1 MCGIFGAISAT
12 PDERLPEWVF
22 FGLSHLQH
30 RGQESAG
37 VAYSNGKTVR
47 IEKNYGLVNQ
57 VFTSKTIKEIVDH
70 KPTIIV
76 GQTRYSTSG
85 GRSKR
90 NIPPQYL
97 DTTMRGRIALLQ
109 NGNIPNVEE
118 KIKELEKVGVVF
130 NRDCSESVND
140 TEYML
145 KKIIWL
151 IEEQNLEPI
160 EAIKKFMH
168 LVNGTYSSALLFPD
182 RVFVFTDPWKNRPL
196 FWTESE
202 DTFFFASE
210 TCALNDH
217 GLSIREVGS
226 GQIIELKPGRK
237 PKIIQGLRKFPLAQ
251 CIFERI
257 YFSRPDSRTFGKE
270 DDESFRNRLGQEL
283 AELFPVNNADFVSYM
298 PESGA
303 PAAEGFSEKSGKPL
317 RRIYIRNSYLPG
329 RGFINPTL
337 KDRET
342 YSRWKY
348 HLLRK
353 KVNGK
358 VIVLVDDSIMR
369 AVTLKGKVKQLKKAG
384 AKEVHVRISAPPTV
398 KPCHYGI
405 DIPTEEELF
414 ASTRSEEEIRYFL
427 DADSLKFLPVDSLK
441 AVINKG
447 KEDPQ
452 NYCQACFTGE
462 YPIPLH

>member
-1 MCGIFGAISAT
+1 MCGIFGAISAK
-12 PDERLPEWVF
+12 PEPQLPEWVF

-37 VAYSNGKTVR
+37 VAYSDGKIVR
-47 IEKNYGLVNQ
+47 IEKDYGLVSQ
-57 VFTSKTIKEIVDH
+57 VFTSNKIQEIVDH
-70 KPTIIV
+70 KPNIIV

-85 GRSKR
+85 GKSKR

-97 DTTMRGRIALLQ
+97 DINMRGKIALLQ

-118 KIKELEKVGVVF
+118 KIRELESNGVVF
-130 NRDCSESVND
+130 NRGRSEPITD

-145 KKIIWL
+145 RKIVWL
-151 IEEQNLEPI
+151 IEENDLEPI

-168 LVNGTYSSALLFPD
+168 STNGSYSSALLLPD
-182 RVFVFTDPWKNRPL
+182 RVFIFTDPWKNRPL
-196 FWTESE
+196 FWMQNE

-217 GLSIREVGS
+217 GSSAREVGP
-226 GQIIELKPGRK
+226 GQIIELRPGRK
-237 PKIIQGLRKFPLAQ
+237 PKIVQGLRKFRLAQ
-251 CIFERI
+251 CVFERI
-257 YFSRPDSRTFGKE
+257 YFSRPDSRTFSKE
-270 DDESFRNRLGQEL
+270 DDEGFRNRLGQEL
-283 AELFPVNNADFVSYM
+283 AENFPVENADFVSYV

-353 KVNGK
+353 KVKGK
-358 VIVLVDDSIMR
+358 IIILVDDSIVR
-369 AVTLKGKVKQLKKAG
+369 AITLKDKVKQLKKAG

-398 KPCHYGI
+398 KPCYYGI
-405 DIPTEEELF
+405 DFPTEEELF

-427 DADSLKFLPVDSLK
+427 DADSLKFLSIESLRM
-441 AVINKG
+441 VIGKG
-447 KEDPQ
+447 KEDQQ

>member
-1 MCGIFGAISAT
+1 MCGIFGAISAKPEPQL
-12 PDERLPEWVF
+12 PDWVF

-37 VAYSNGKTVR
+37 VAYSDGQIVR
-47 IEKNYGLVNQ
+47 IEKNYGLVSQ
-57 VFTSKTIKEIVDH
+57 VFTSKIIKEIVDQN
-70 KPTIIV
+70 PTIIV

-118 KIKELEKVGVVF
+118 KIKELEKIGVVF
-130 NRDCSESVND
+130 NRGSSEPVND

-145 KKIIWL
+145 KKIVWL
-151 IEEQNLEPI
+151 IEENGLEPV
-160 EAIKKFMH
+160 EAIKEFMRST
-168 LVNGTYSSALLFPD
+168 NGSYSSVLLFPD

-196 FWTESE
+196 FWMESE

-217 GLSIREVGS
+217 GTSIREVGP
-226 GQIIELKPGRK
+226 GQIIELRPGRK
-237 PKIIQGLRKFPLAQ
+237 PKITNGPKKIPLAQ
-251 CIFERI
+251 CVFERL
-257 YFSRPDSRTFGKE
+257 YFSRPDSQTFGKE
-270 DDESFRNRLGQEL
+270 DDEGFRNRLGREL
-283 AELFPVNNADFVSYM
+283 AKLFPVENADFVSYV

-303 PAAEGFSEKSGKPL
+303 PAAEGFSEKSGKLL
-317 RRIYIRNSYLPG
+317 RRIYVRNPYLRG
-329 RGFINPTL
+329 RGFINPTP

-342 YSRWKY
+342 YSKWKY

-353 KVNGK
+353 KVKGK
-358 VIVLVDDSIMR
+358 VIVLVDDSIVR
-369 AVTLKGKVKQLKKAG
+369 AITLKGKVKQLKKSG
-384 AKEVHVRISAPPTV
+384 AKEVHIRISAPAII
-398 KPCHYGI
+398 KPCYYGI
-405 DIPTEEELF
+405 DFPTEKELI
-414 ASTRSEEEIRYFL
+414 ASSRSEEEIRYFL
-427 DADSLKFLPVDSLK
+427 DADSLKFLPVDSLRK
-441 AVINKG
+441 VINEG
-447 KEDPQ
+447 KEDSQ

>member
-1 MCGIFGAISAT
+1 MCGIFGAVSAE
-12 PDERLPEWVF
+12 PEPFLAEWVF

-37 VAYSNGKTVR
+37 IAYSDGEVVR
-47 IEKNYGLVNQ
+47 IEKDYGLVSQ
-57 VFTSKTIKEIVDH
+57 VFTSDKIQEIVDH
-70 KPTIIV
+70 KPNIII

-85 GRSKR
+85 GKSKR

-97 DTTMRGRIALLQ
+97 DTNTRGRIALLQ
-109 NGNIPNVEE
+109 NGNIPNIEE
-118 KIKELEKVGVVF
+118 KIRELEKKGVVF
-130 NRDCSESVND
+130 NRGRSESVND

-145 KKIIWL
+145 RKIVWL
-151 IEEQNLEPI
+151 LEENDLEPV
-160 EAIKKFMH
+160 EAIKNFMH
-168 LVNGTYSSALLFPD
+168 STNGSYSSVLLFPN
-182 RVFVFTDPWKNRPL
+182 RIFVFTDPWKNRPL

-202 DTFFFASE
+202 DTFLFASE

-217 GLSIREVGS
+217 GSLVREVGP
-226 GQIIELKPGRK
+226 GQIIELSPGRK
-237 PKIIQGLRKFPLAQ
+237 PKIVQGLQKLPLAQ
-251 CIFERI
+251 CVFERI
-257 YFSRPDSRTFGKE
+257 YFARPDSETFSKE
-270 DDESFRNRLGQEL
+270 DEEGFRNRLGQEL
-283 AELFPVNNADFVSYM
+283 AECFPVDNADFISYV

-342 YSRWKY
+342 YSKWKY
-348 HLLRK
+348 HLLRR
-353 KVNGK
+353 KVKGK
-358 VIVLVDDSIMR
+358 IIVLVDDSIMR
-369 AVTLKGKVKQLKKAG
+369 AITLKGKVKQLKKSG
-384 AKEVHVRISAPPTV
+384 AKEVHVRISAPPTI

-427 DADSLKFLPVDSLK
+427 NADSLKFLPVDSLR
-441 AVINKG
+441 AVIDKG
-447 KEDPQ
+447 KENHQ

-462 YPIPLH
+462 YPIPLY